1 MIPHGMRVPAAVRP
15 VANCYTLFTFLFFT
29 YSTACNCHWSTIII
43 RKLQVFQTY
52 QMVTIVHLLL
62 PVQESLSSYALQ
74 VTVAEWLERLT
85 VVWRTQVRITSWT
98 VVFITTTAATYSLG
112 HGLHTFIAVPR
123 STQPST
129 LREMVKLV
137 SAYGLINNNNGDCGC
152 GR

>member
-1 MIPHGMRVPAAVRP
+1 
-15 VANCYTLFTFLFFT
+15 
-29 YSTACNCHWSTIII
+29 
-43 RKLQVFQTY
+43 
-52 QMVTIVHLLL
+52 MVTIVHLLL

-129 LREMVKLV
+129 LREMVK
-137 SAYGLINNNNGDCGC
+137 
-152 GR
+152 